1 MMEVYEEIA
10 GGLAAH
16 NRRNSGRTR
25 PEDVRSAVIAL
36 RSGQF
41 VFESRSPG
49 HFALLKSMRSSLEPH
64 FELSGC
70 RMIVDDAE
78 GFVAL
83 APLDEVPRLALTVEE
98 TLVLLTLRWLYETKA
113 ELREVETDGT
123 VRVEEAELQQWYEKL
138 SQRAWPKRAVV
149 KAAIDLFERRGML
162 TVALDDDES
171 MVMSVSGVVRIVTGD
186 GYVGRLRAFLEAA
199 RAKASDRAVDEAA
212 LERDDAS
219 PSSLERI
226 EGDVE

>member
-1 MMEVYEEIA
+1 MEVYEEIA

-36 RSGQF
+36 RSSQF

-49 HFALLKSMRSSLEPH
+49 HFALLRSMRSSLEPH

-78 GFVAL
+78 GYVAL

-149 KAAIDLFERRGML
+149 KAAVDLFERRGL
-162 TVALDDDES
+162 VTVALDDDEG

-186 GYVGRLRAFLEAA
+186 GYVGRLKAFLEAA
-199 RAKASDRAVDEAA
+199 RAKATDRAADDAA
-212 LERDDAS
+212 MKGEDAS
-219 PSSLERI
+219 PSALERI

>member
-36 RSGQF
+36 RSAQF

-138 SQRAWPKRAVV
+138 SQRVWPKRAVI
-149 KAAIDLFERRGML
+149 KAAVDLFERRGML
-162 TVALDDDES
+162 TVALDDEEG

-186 GYVGRLRAFLEAA
+186 GYVGRLKAFLEAA
-199 RAKASDRAVDEAA
+199 RAKATDRVADEAA
-212 LERDDAS
+212 LEREDAS